1 LTGILAAILVGSG
14 VGVILFKFRPIEF
27 TAETTLL
34 AQSPLDQIL
43 SPSGTAPVEDEHQE
57 SALMNHLSVM
67 LSRRFRQRLAD
78 SFTPAERIE
87 IQQPYLKSGQQPSSE
102 ILETVLAKKVDVER
116 EREREFFTVR
126 VKHISKET
134 ALKIADHFTASYLQ
148 LVQSELHG
156 ANQVAADLLGKQASD
171 LTSEIQALEDERR
184 EYRKQHDLISAE
196 ENQVILEDRIK
207 EVNLARADLRVQRA
221 KLEAEVNE
229 ARVDL
234 AKTALPFTNSVLSAY
249 PGMQPLRQQL
259 EALEVQRDVLAI
271 RYGPNHSKM
280 LEAEGSIA
288 ATRDALARDYQVA
301 FSDLESQL
309 NVAISSENGLNAEFD
324 RVFNESLELS
334 RLASHLNALG
344 QEADGKRKT
353 LDDLYQR
360 MGKAA
365 VDTSLPADVLRVI
378 DLGYIHYP
386 LIPMVVIYGA
396 IIGFFALGAFA
407 GAPLAINFFDERV
420 NENVDLE
427 SRLRIEVVG
436 VLPRLSRTRKED
448 RPHIVRDNVDYGY
461 AEAFLSFASQIDL
474 ISRKG
479 MPRRILITSTL
490 PGEGKSTLAANL
502 AAAYTRLGRR
512 TVLVDCDFRKPS
524 QRNFHK
530 IGGDSGLLPW
540 ARAGFHID
548 ADLLKPGGRIDAAML
563 PDGTLLIPA
572 GSSDQQ
578 PARYLIADGMARFF
592 ALLRQEFEIVIVDT
606 PPAGVFQDALIT
618 ARNCDETLFIARDGK
633 ASTNQL
639 HRILH
644 DFSKTPAPAVGIILN
659 ALSPNASHPQFAYFK
674 MSRKYGYNG
683 SAPRKKAGIEAMR

>member
-1 LTGILAAILVGSG
+1 MMPSDNNHGGGNGSNGGSVPSFGSTAPFGTASPFGSTAPFGATPPFGTAAPFEAARVLPTVDALFTDPKLVLKKGLLIIRSRWLTGILAAILVGSG

-259 EALEVQRDVLAI
+259 EALEVQRDVLA
-271 RYGPNHSKM
+271 
-280 LEAEGSIA
+280 L
-288 ATRDALARDYQVA
+288 
-301 FSDLESQL
+301 
-309 NVAISSENGLNAEFD
+309 
-324 RVFNESLELS
+324 SL
-334 RLASHLNALG
+334 
-344 QEADGKRKT
+344 
-353 LDDLYQR
+353 
-360 MGKAA
+360 
-365 VDTSLPADVLRVI
+365 
-378 DLGYIHYP
+378 IH
-386 LIPMVVIYGA
+386 I
-396 IIGFFALGAFA
+396 
-407 GAPLAINFFDERV
+407 
-420 NENVDLE
+420 
-427 SRLRIEVVG
+427 
-436 VLPRLSRTRKED
+436 
-448 RPHIVRDNVDYGY
+448 
-461 AEAFLSFASQIDL
+461 
-474 ISRKG
+474 
-479 MPRRILITSTL
+479 
-490 PGEGKSTLAANL
+490 
-502 AAAYTRLGRR
+502 
-512 TVLVDCDFRKPS
+512 
-524 QRNFHK
+524 
-530 IGGDSGLLPW
+530 
-540 ARAGFHID
+540 
-548 ADLLKPGGRIDAAML
+548 
-563 PDGTLLIPA
+563 
-572 GSSDQQ
+572 
-578 PARYLIADGMARFF
+578 
-592 ALLRQEFEIVIVDT
+592 
-606 PPAGVFQDALIT
+606 
-618 ARNCDETLFIARDGK
+618 
-633 ASTNQL
+633 
-639 HRILH
+639 
-644 DFSKTPAPAVGIILN
+644 
-659 ALSPNASHPQFAYFK
+659 
-674 MSRKYGYNG
+674 
-683 SAPRKKAGIEAMR
+683 